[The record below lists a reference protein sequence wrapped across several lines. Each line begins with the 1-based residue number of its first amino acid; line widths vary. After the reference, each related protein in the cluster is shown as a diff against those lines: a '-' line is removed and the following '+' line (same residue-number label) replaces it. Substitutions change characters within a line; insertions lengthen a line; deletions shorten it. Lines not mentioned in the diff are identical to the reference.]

1 MKLYKVI
8 FFKNKAVAASP
19 FSPGLLP
26 FRSVEVGRVNN
37 KRIIKAITFFAEN
50 EREGINF
57 ANGVVRSFAWLLRR
71 SVK

>member
-19 FSPGLLP
+19 FSPGPLP
-26 FRSVEVGRVNN
+26 FKSVEVGRANN
-37 KRIIKAITFFAEN
+37 KRIIKAITFYADN
-50 EREGINF
+50 ECEGITF
-57 ANGVVRSFAWLLRR
+57 ANNVARSFAWLLRR